1 MQIQYLIVRED
12 DGVIVGSTWRPDPD
26 AGPTY
31 PQGGSPIGGTALV
44 RYGEEF
50 TRAGRADSD
59 EARLVDGV
67 VVWVETRPLAELKAA
82 KNAEINQ
89 WRAAAN
95 QSTFPFAGKLISCD
109 ALSRSDIDAVA
120 NHIGLFGEFPDGF
133 PMAWKTADNEYVLL
147 PDVAAFK
154 AMYRAMT
161 AQGTANFDRSET
173 LKRAVGNATDAA
185 EVAAIAW

>member
-1 MQIQYLIVRED
+1 MPRDGIVFYPWQ
-12 DGVIVGSTWRPDPD
+12 GPLSLSD
-26 AGPTY
+26 AKTPTSVLEWHDA
-31 PQGGSPIGGTALV
+31 P
-44 RYGEEF
+44 
-50 TRAGRADSD
+50 
-59 EARLVDGV
+59 
-67 VVWVETRPLAELKAA
+67 VWVEKAPLDELKAR

-95 QSTFPFAGKLISCD
+95 QSTFLFAGKLISCD

-120 NHIGLFGEFPDGF
+120 NHIGLFDDFPDGF
-133 PMAWKTADNEYVLL
+133 PMAWKTADNEYVPL

-161 AQGTANFDRSET
+161 AQGTTNFDRSET
-173 LKRAVGNATDAA
+173 LKRAVGNSTNAA